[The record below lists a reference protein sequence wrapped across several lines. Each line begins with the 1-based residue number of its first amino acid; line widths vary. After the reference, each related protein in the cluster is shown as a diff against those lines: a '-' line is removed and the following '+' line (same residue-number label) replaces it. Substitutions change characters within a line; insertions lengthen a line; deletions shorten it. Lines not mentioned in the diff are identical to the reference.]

1 MHGDPSFGGEP
12 ADPSNFPHTGRAA
25 KFGDFELD
33 FGSRELRRDGRAV
46 AIPPQPL
53 FLLML
58 LVSRAGHVVDRN
70 TIQDCLWGEH
80 PPSDVDRSL
89 NHVIRK
95 LRAILRD
102 DARDAAMIR
111 TVHRRGYR
119 FVHPVEWLT
128 KTERARLEGPAQS
141 FFSASSA
148 PLPSRSQ
155 PGVDMAFFC
164 RPASD
169 GQQEPV
175 LELTLANLSES
186 ADDSA
191 WPPLAEGAREELATL
206 LVGLSSTL
214 GLRVVDGPGEAGSS
228 GSEAISNASCL
239 RLELRGSIR
248 RVAQRA
254 RCHLRLISV
263 RDRVLVAA
271 VVFELEVTSVFPLQ
285 RRIAELA
292 VDRLIRPMHGITTES
307 NSVLESRKA

>member
-1 MHGDPSFGGEP
+1 MQGEPSFGGEP
-12 ADPSNFPHTGRAA
+12 ADLSNFSLTGRAA
-25 KFGDFELD
+25 RFGDLELD

-95 LRAILRD
+95 LRALLRD

-119 FVHPVEWLT
+119 FVHPVEWVPKAEAT
-128 KTERARLEGPAQS
+128 RLEPPAQPL
-141 FFSASSA
+141 FFGTPATV
-148 PLPSRSQ
+148 PSRPQ
-155 PGVDMAFFC
+155 PGVDKAFFC
-164 RPASD
+164 YPASYR
-169 GQQEPV
+169 GQEPT
-175 LELTLANLSES
+175 LELTLAHLTES

-191 WPPLAEGAREELATL
+191 WPPLAEGAREELLTL
-206 LVGLSSTL
+206 LVGLSGSL
-214 GLRVVDGPGEAGSS
+214 GLRVIDGSGERDAPPASGESS
-228 GSEAISNASCL
+228 HPNVL

-254 RCHLRLISV
+254 RCHLRLISIA
-263 RDRVLVAA
+263 DRALVAA
-271 VVFELEVTSVFPLQ
+271 VVFELEITGVFPLQ
-285 RRIAELA
+285 GRIAELA
-292 VDRLIRPMHGITTES
+292 VERLIRPMHGITTKLKPTTES
-307 NSVLESRKA
+307 G